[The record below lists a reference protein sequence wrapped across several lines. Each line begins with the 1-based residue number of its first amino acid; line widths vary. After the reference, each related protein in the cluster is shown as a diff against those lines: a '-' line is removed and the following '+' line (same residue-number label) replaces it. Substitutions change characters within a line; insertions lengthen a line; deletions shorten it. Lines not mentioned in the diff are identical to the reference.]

1 MAEAAGTSASMWHNH
16 CSSRDTHSRMHR
28 TTSRTPLEIS
38 KEETPQPLGNLCQQS
53 SVCTAKKYFADM
65 QLLQERWITLPTSGC
80 ANVNYQHALKYQKKK
95 TESLTQTTGSSP
107 CPDFCFQSGIW
118 KLSDSKW
125 NTPAP
130 YRWISVIH
138 CIAFSHCCSQNTFA
152 GSYLLGASDTV
163 LNHAIP
169 SFFSTS
175 RWQGK
180 VSPPPMGTPRF
191 FPLLSFTPS
200 TSDDHISQLEAWTP
214 LTPERGD
221 TGGP

>member
-95 TESLTQTTGSSP
+95 ENGKP
-107 CPDFCFQSGIW
+107 YPDNRF
-118 KLSDSKW
+118 
-125 NTPAP
+125 
-130 YRWISVIH
+130 ISM
-138 CIAFSHCCSQNTFA
+138 
-152 GSYLLGASDTV
+152 
-163 LNHAIP
+163 P
-169 SFFSTS
+169 
-175 RWQGK
+175 
-180 VSPPPMGTPRF
+180 
-191 FPLLSFTPS
+191 
-200 TSDDHISQLEAWTP
+200 
-214 LTPERGD
+214 
-221 TGGP
+221 